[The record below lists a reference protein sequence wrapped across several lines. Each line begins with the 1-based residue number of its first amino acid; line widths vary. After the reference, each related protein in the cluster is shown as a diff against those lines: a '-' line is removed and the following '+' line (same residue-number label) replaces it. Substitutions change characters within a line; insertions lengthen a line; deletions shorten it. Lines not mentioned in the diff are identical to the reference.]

1 LKLRRILLKLSL
13 ATVAGSLLGCGSSG
27 SSGPKTFREEVFVS
41 GLSKPTAMAFAPDGR
56 LFILQ
61 QEGRV
66 RVFKQGQL
74 LPADFVTLR
83 VSSDLERGLVGIAFD
98 PQFNTNH
105 YVYLYYTTSPGS
117 LNGPP
122 MPVNRLSRFTANG
135 DVAEAGSETI
145 IIDNIPSAIGIHNG
159 GCLRF
164 APDGT
169 LFVSVGDSGV
179 DPNAQDLSTLS
190 GKLLRIN
197 KDGSVPLDNPF
208 LGQAGKRGEIYAYG
222 LRNPY
227 RFAFKPGT
235 SIPFIGD
242 VGQNTWEEIN
252 VGQPGGNY
260 GWRTFEGPTTA
271 PGVISPAYAYNHN
284 GAGASI
290 TGGVFQSTGAYGT
303 EHEGSYYFGDYI
315 NNFIKRAIVGADHSI
330 RQVLDFRTATTPVH
344 IELGPEGFLYYAA
357 YSTGEIRVIKAE

>member
-1 LKLRRILLKLSL
+1 MAVAAGLS
-13 ATVAGSLLGCGSSG
+13 GCGSSG
-27 SSGPKTFREEVFVS
+27 PEVPKTFRDEVFVS
-41 GLSKPTAMAFAPDGR
+41 GLVKPTAIAFAPDGR
-56 LFILQ
+56 LFICQ
-61 QEGRV
+61 QEGRL

-74 LPADFVTLR
+74 LPTDFVTLN
-83 VSSDLERGLVGIAFD
+83 VSSDLERGLLGIAFD
-98 PQFNTNH
+98 PQFNSNH
-105 YVYLYYTTSPGS
+105 YVYLYYTTAPGS
-117 LNGPP
+117 LNAPATT
-122 MPVNRLSRFTANG
+122 VNRVVRFTANG
-135 DVAEAGSETI
+135 DVAVPGSETI
-145 IIDNIPSAIGIHNG
+145 LLDDIPSVVGIHNA

-179 DPNAQDLSTLS
+179 DPNAQDLSTVS

-197 KDGSVPLDNPF
+197 KDGSIPADNPF
-208 LGQAGKRGEIYAYG
+208 VGQAGKRGEIYAYG

-260 GWRTFEGPTTA
+260 GWRTYEGPTNV

-284 GAGASI
+284 GTGASI
-290 TGGVFQSTGAYGT
+290 TGGVFQSTDAYGS
-303 EHEGSYYFGDYI
+303 EYQGNYFFGDFI
-315 NNFIKRAIVGADHSI
+315 NNYIKRAIVAPDNTI
-330 RQVLDFRTATTPVH
+330 TQVLDFRTATTPVH
-344 IELGPEGFLYYAA
+344 FELGPEGFLYYSS
-357 YSTGEIRVIKAE
+357 YSPGEVRVIQAE